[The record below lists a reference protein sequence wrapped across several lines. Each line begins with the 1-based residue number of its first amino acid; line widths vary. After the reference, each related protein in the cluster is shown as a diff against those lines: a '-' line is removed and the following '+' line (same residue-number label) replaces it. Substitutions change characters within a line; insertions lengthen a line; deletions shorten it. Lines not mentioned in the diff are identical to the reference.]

1 MRGDY
6 RQSLHGVYP
15 KNTFQARR
23 QGLSGRADHLSTRQG
38 PPEVGE
44 NNGKRSLMSI
54 LSKFLHLD
62 PFFPTFNKVQTSF
75 WAGADPYDSK
85 PDVFHLFT
93 VEDYRFLSHVLGTQ
107 QIITIEN

>member
-23 QGLSGRADHLSTRQG
+23 QGLSGRAGHLSTRLG
-38 PPEVGE
+38 PPEAGQI
-44 NNGKRSLMSI
+44 NGKRSLMSM

-62 PFFPTFNKVQTSF
+62 PFVPTFNKVQTSF

-85 PDVFHLFT
+85 PDVSHLFT